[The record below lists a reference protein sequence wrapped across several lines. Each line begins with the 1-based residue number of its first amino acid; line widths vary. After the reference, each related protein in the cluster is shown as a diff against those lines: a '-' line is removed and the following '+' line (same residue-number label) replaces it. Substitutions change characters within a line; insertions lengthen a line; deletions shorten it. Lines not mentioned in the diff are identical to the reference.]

1 MRMIQ
6 PAEYLS
12 FRLQLEQKIETLSLT
27 PFIDL
32 LDGKI
37 FAGRCVDGEVDTSVC
52 SFSQKF
58 TTNPF
63 EDY

>member
-12 FRLQLEQKIETLSLT
+12 FRLQLEQKVSLT